1 MTTTNKYLDLQGLQ
15 FFYTNL
21 KKVFRTEAQ
30 VSDAINQA
38 LRDALADYTT
48 TVDSV
53 QKVAPTVYNIGT
65 ASETAGTEGVLY
77 IVDTVTGVAPN
88 EEHSYQSY
96 VYEGD
101 AWIPLES
108 GAALQALINALT
120 TRVGNLESVVN
131 VDPGTGAV
139 TLGSVASGDNKA
151 VSGGNVYTALQDYVP
166 LTQKGAANG
175 VATLGADQKIP
186 AAQLPDIAITDVETV
201 PNMAAYATY
210 LTTNPVAE
218 KVGDVIIVTDG
229 DGSNHPAYYMI
240 VGVDTNASPATYVTT
255 PITPSTSVAS
265 VNGQTGV
272 VSLAGSDL
280 TDWGTTL
287 GDISS
292 IATVSDGTGGTTKGA
307 VELDS
312 ALDATSS
319 KGVKNSVITAAVDA
333 KLDKTATLSEVA
345 IDSLFIG
352 DNEVWFT
359 TTGWNAMYVRTD
371 ASGTFTQLTANNY
384 GDGYYVWNVSE
395 LTAGDVNTLEI
406 SADGSTAAATIT
418 AVSQLTDITSNLVGK
433 IWTATAG
440 EATLT
445 EAS

>member
-30 VSDAINQA
+30 VREAINT
-38 LRDALADYTT
+38 ALADYTT
-48 TVDSV
+48 NSV
-53 QKVAPTVYNIGT
+53 QKVAPTDYNIGT
-65 ASETAGTEGVLY
+65 ASEIAGTEGVLY

-96 VYEGD
+96 VYEDD

-108 GAALQALINALT
+108 GAALQALITALT
-120 TRVGNLESVVN
+120 TRVGNLEGVFT
-131 VDPGTGAV
+131 VDPNTGAITCNGTV
-139 TLGSVASGDNKA
+139 TSGNGTPVD
-151 VSGGNVYTALQDYVP
+151 GGTVYTALQDYVP
-166 LTQKGAANG
+166 LTQKGAPNG

-186 AAQLPDIAITDVETV
+186 RAQLPDFAITDILPVDD
-201 PNMAAYATY
+201 MAEYATY
-210 LTTNPVAE
+210 LTTNPTTD
-218 KVGDVIIVTDG
+218 KVGDVIVVADG
-229 DGSNHPAYYMI
+229 DGNNHPAYYMI
-240 VGVDTNASPATYVTT
+240 TGVDNVANPTTYTT
-255 PITPSTSVAS
+255 TVITPTTSVAS

-312 ALDATSS
+312 ALDSTSS

-333 KLDKTATLSEVA
+333 KLDKTATLSETA

-352 DNEVWFT
+352 ADEVWFD
-359 TTGWNAMYVRTD
+359 TTGWAAMYVKTD

-418 AVSQLTDITSNLVGK
+418 AVSQLTDITSDLVGK
-433 IWTATAG
+433 IWVATAG